1 MAFFYKVNVDI
12 AVSDDPEYQQG
23 VGYSVGG
30 RANAS
35 NGATNVITSLDF
47 NTETSF
53 TPALYITN
61 ARYSST
67 GMSSST
73 KGLICGG
80 YAADALFYVNDID
93 VIDFS
98 TETMIQTTLTVGS
111 AIAGAGGLNGP
122 ASGFMWS
129 GSYGTNGG
137 TSVTGST
144 NATGVSFS
152 TYSYSVY
159 SARAALARES
169 MATTS
174 APLVGYGFGGVSGST
189 TYTEIDGLA
198 LDSAT
203 SNNPSAVLGSARQG
217 ATGLDNTV
225 TGFIASGSNIWTSS
239 GGQTSVLGYNM
250 LASTTFDVAST
261 FSSATNKAHGV
272 NGSFNGYMMGGI
284 DTSGL
289 YLSSIKKIGFLT
301 HITGNVSSSL
311 SIVQANGTGVWTRN
325 YHNMTGRS
333 YLGGGS
339 IGTSSYVTVIQCI
352 DYATLG
358 STRFAGS
365 NLSLARTALRG
376 ISSARIGYFLGGTNG
391 TAQTLI
397 DGIHYSTEVQK
408 TTSMTLSTARY
419 AMSTFQSYA
428 RGYSCGGWQG
438 GSVTGLIEGFV
449 FDTESRVA
457 VSNAIPSPLYYG
469 TGFSAPNS
477 TYGWMMGGSTVGGST
492 SSIISGTHLGSET
505 SITATATFATSR
517 YSATAVGSTSYSI
530 AFYCGGWTSSAVT
543 TVNGFTH
550 LSTSTSSLTTGTYG
564 SVLAT
569 ARYDAAGSS
578 SLTNGY
584 ISGGYNGT
592 TRFSSTEAINFSSSA
607 MSATSLSLSFT
618 TTDLASVGAATL
630 FNNYNL
636 SGYLFGGYK
645 DDTNVMQS
653 GIEVYDFSSEACYLS
668 STSISPA
675 SRCQGAVSSVTTGY
689 FAGGDLVASTTT
701 TNKIFKFSYS
711 SKAYSDTAQVLADGA
726 RANLDGVNSASKGYW
741 AGGRNATTTT
751 TYTKCDGWTFATE
764 AYYTTAA
771 ALSAG
776 RYAVAAFNSSSAGYW
791 NGGLNTTPTYFN
803 RTDKML
809 FGTDTTITSLGNIV
823 PTSRANAGATN
834 SSTKGYYYG
843 GTTSASTTSAIYEF
857 TFSTDTWNGTSIAAM
872 SQARQAGRGFGTEI
886 SGYIAGGSNF
896 GNTVS
901 YKMIDKLLYSTNT
914 CLVRDAVLSVP
925 KSRAAALSAI

>member
-1 MAFFYKVNVDI
+1 
-12 AVSDDPEYQQG
+12 
-23 VGYSVGG
+23 
-30 RANAS
+30 
-35 NGATNVITSLDF
+35 
-47 NTETSF
+47 
-53 TPALYITN
+53 
-61 ARYSST
+61 
-67 GMSSST
+67 
-73 KGLICGG
+73 
-80 YAADALFYVNDID
+80 
-93 VIDFS
+93 
-98 TETMIQTTLTVGS
+98 
-111 AIAGAGGLNGP
+111 
-122 ASGFMWS
+122 
-129 GSYGTNGG
+129 
-137 TSVTGST
+137 
-144 NATGVSFS
+144 
-152 TYSYSVY
+152 
-159 SARAALARES
+159 
-169 MATTS
+169 
-174 APLVGYGFGGVSGST
+174 
-189 TYTEIDGLA
+189 
-198 LDSAT
+198 
-203 SNNPSAVLGSARQG
+203 
-217 ATGLDNTV
+217 
-225 TGFIASGSNIWTSS
+225 
-239 GGQTSVLGYNM
+239 
-250 LASTTFDVAST
+250 
-261 FSSATNKAHGV
+261 
-272 NGSFNGYMMGGI
+272 
-284 DTSGL
+284 
-289 YLSSIKKIGFLT
+289 
-301 HITGNVSSSL
+301 
-311 SIVQANGTGVWTRN
+311 
-325 YHNMTGRS
+325 
-333 YLGGGS
+333 
-339 IGTSSYVTVIQCI
+339 
-352 DYATLG
+352 
-358 STRFAGS
+358 
-365 NLSLARTALRG
+365 
-376 ISSARIGYFLGGTNG
+376 
-391 TAQTLI
+391 
-397 DGIHYSTEVQK
+397 
-408 TTSMTLSTARY
+408 MTLSTARY

-438 GSVTGLIEGFV
+438 VSVTGLIEGFV

-505 SITATATFATSR
+505 STTATATFATSR

-689 FAGGDLVASTTT
+689 FAGGDLVAGTTT

-741 AGGRNATTTT
+741 AGGRNAASTTS
-751 TYTKCDGWTFATE
+751 YTKCDGWTFATE
-764 AYYTTAA
+764 AYYATAA
-771 ALSAG
+771 TLSAG

-791 NGGLNTTPTYFN
+791 NGGMNTTPSYFN

-843 GTTSASTTSAIYEF
+843 GTTSASTTTAIYEF